1 MKDAV
6 SAFLLKLVN
15 NMANVVV
22 LDTSVLLSAG
32 RTALYSFGKDS
43 IVLPLVVVREL
54 ETKRNDPDLGLAA
67 RSVLRA
73 LDALLSE
80 GDLREGVSL
89 GEDYGTVR
97 IETNHVHDVPDSLK
111 SYPSNDT
118 KIVAVALNLSNELDE
133 DVFLATKDV
142 PLKVT
147 ASIVGV
153 KTLDF
158 TPKNI
163 SGDYIDSTET
173 RWVTAEQIDEVHE
186 TGTVRLDFDIPR
198 NVGVILR
205 NEENPK
211 DTALV
216 VSGKQYE
223 FNLINQYEIS
233 GLESRS
239 AEQALAINYL
249 MDEKV
254 KIVSLGG
261 RAGTGKTT
269 LALAAGVEQLS
280 INNGT
285 YKKIIVFRSMHA
297 VGGEELGFLPGTEAE
312 KMDPWVAAIFDSLQ
326 SFLTPQQINL
336 LKTKQVIEVLPL
348 THIRGRTFNNAFIIL
363 DEAQNLSRAT
373 ILTAL
378 SRLGKNS
385 KAVMSWDISQRDNMR
400 VGRHDGIYE
409 VTDRLL
415 GEKLFAHTSL
425 QKSERSDVAEL
436 VSRKLDDFEIAG

>member
-1 MKDAV
+1 
-6 SAFLLKLVN
+6 
-15 NMANVVV
+15 MANHVV

-32 RTALYSFGKDS
+32 RTALYSFGAHNV
-43 IVLPLVVVREL
+43 VLPLVVVREL

-89 GEDYGTVR
+89 GEDYGTLR

-118 KIVAVALNLSNELDE
+118 KIVTVALNLSNELDE
-133 DVFLATKDV
+133 DVFLVTKDV

-158 TPKNI
+158 TPQNI
-163 SGDYIDSTET
+163 SGEYIDNTET
-173 RWVTAEQIDEVHE
+173 HWVTADQIDEIHE
-186 TGTVRLDFDIPR
+186 TGTVRLDLDIPR

-211 DTALV
+211 DTALAI
-216 VSGKQYE
+216 SGKQYE

-239 AEQALAINYL
+239 AEQAFAINYL
-249 MDEKV
+249 MDESV

-269 LALAAGVEQLS
+269 LALAAGVEQLN

-312 KMDPWVAAIFDSLQ
+312 KMDPWTAAIYDSLN
-326 SFLTPQQINL
+326 SFLTPQQIGT
-336 LKTKQVIEVLPL
+336 LKTKQAIEVLPL

-363 DEAQNLSRAT
+363 DESQNLERAT

-385 KAVMSWDISQRDNMR
+385 KAVMSWDVSQRDNFR
-400 VGRHDGIYE
+400 VGRHDGVYE
-409 VTDRLL
+409 VTSRLL

-425 QKSERSDVAEL
+425 KKSERSDVAEL
-436 VSRKLDDFEIAG
+436 VSRVLDDFDMK

>member
-1 MKDAV
+1 
-6 SAFLLKLVN
+6 
-15 NMANVVV
+15 MANTVV

-32 RTALYSFGKDS
+32 RTALKSFGADNV
-43 IVLPLVVVREL
+43 VLPLVVVREL

-73 LDALLSE
+73 LDDLLSE

-89 GEDYGTVR
+89 GEGYGTLR

-118 KIVAVALNLSNELDE
+118 KIVTVALNLSNELDN
-133 DVFLATKDV
+133 DVFLVTKDI
-142 PLKVT
+142 PLKIM
-147 ASIVGV
+147 ASIVSV
-153 KTLDF
+153 KTLNF
-158 TPKNI
+158 TPANI
-163 SGDYIDSTET
+163 SGEYIDNTET

-186 TGTVRLDFDIPR
+186 TGTIRLDFDIPR

-211 DTALV
+211 DTAMV
-216 VSGKQYE
+216 ISGKQYE
-223 FNLINQYEIS
+223 FDLIEQYNIA

-239 AEQALAINYL
+239 AEQAFAINYL
-249 MDEKV
+249 MDESV

-269 LALAAGVEQLS
+269 LALAAGVEQV
-280 INNGT
+280 NKGV

-312 KMDPWVAAIFDSLQ
+312 KMDPWTAAIYDSLG
-326 SFLTPQQINL
+326 SFLTKEQIGK
-336 LKTKQVIEVLPL
+336 LKTKQAIEVLPL
-348 THIRGRTFNNAFIIL
+348 THIRGRTFNNAFIII
-363 DEAQNLSRAT
+363 DESQNLERAT

-385 KAVMSWDISQRDNMR
+385 KAIMTWDVSQRDNFR
-400 VGRHDGIYE
+400 VGRHDGVYE
-409 VTDRLL
+409 VASRLL

-425 QKSERSDVAEL
+425 KKSERSDVAEL
-436 VSRKLDDFEIAG
+436 VSRVLDDFDMK

>member
-1 MKDAV
+1 M
-6 SAFLLKLVN
+6 
-15 NMANVVV
+15 
-22 LDTSVLLSAG
+22 
-32 RTALYSFGKDS
+32 YSFGEQNV
-43 IVLPLVVVREL
+43 VLPLVVVREL

-73 LDALLSE
+73 LDALLSQ

-89 GEDYGTVR
+89 GEGYGTIR

-118 KIVAVALNLSNELDE
+118 KIVTVALNLSNELD
-133 DVFLATKDV
+133 DTVSLVTKDI
-142 PLKVT
+142 PLKLM

-153 KTLDF
+153 QTIDF

-163 SGDYIDSTET
+163 SGDYIDNTET
-173 RWVTAEQIDEVHE
+173 HWVTAAQIDEVHE
-186 TGTVRLDFDIPR
+186 TGTIRLDLDIPR

-205 NEENPK
+205 NQENPK
-211 DTALV
+211 DTAMV
-216 VSGKQYE
+216 ISGKQYE
-223 FNLINQYEIS
+223 FDLIEQYNVS

-239 AEQALAINYL
+239 AEQAFAINYL
-249 MDEKV
+249 MDESV

-269 LALAAGVEQLS
+269 LALAAGIEQVNKG
-280 INNGT
+280 I

-312 KMDPWVAAIFDSLQ
+312 KLDPWTAAIYDSLG
-326 SFLTPQQINL
+326 SFLTKEQIGK
-336 LKTKQVIEVLPL
+336 LKTKQAIEVLPL
-348 THIRGRTFNNAFIIL
+348 THIRGRTFNNAFILI
-363 DEAQNLSRAT
+363 DESQNLERAT

-385 KAVMSWDISQRDNMR
+385 KAVMSWDVSQRDNR
-400 VGRHDGIYE
+400 FVGRHDGVYD
-409 VTDRLL
+409 VVNRLL
-415 GEKLFAHTSL
+415 GERLFAHTSL
-425 QKSERSDVAEL
+425 KKSERSDVAEL
-436 VSRKLDDFEIAG
+436 VSRKLDDFEVTG